1 MYQQQP
7 KPEIAEMVVGKGKL
21 DLFLLGSAILL
32 LLGLL
37 FMDLLRS
44 GAADYSEALLFLG
57 YLLFHVGVIG
67 LISLLMVGGIVRVDI
82 PETTRTMMLRASGL
96 ITAAFVFATALG
108 FLGMGSFY

>member
-7 KPEIAEMVVGKGKL
+7 KPEISDMIVGKGKL
-21 DLFLLGSAILL
+21 DLFLLGSAVML

-44 GAADYSEALLFLG
+44 GAADHSEALWFMG
-57 YLLFHVGVIG
+57 YLLFHVGIVGFIA
-67 LISLLMVGGIVRVDI
+67 LLMVGGIVRVDI
-82 PETTRTMMLRASGL
+82 PETTRTMMLRAAGL

-108 FLGMGSFY
+108 FLSFGGYY